1 MTEYLLTT
9 LAEGTNPVITID
21 WANVDL
27 SPITNAVQ
35 AVAPVALPIM
45 VAVSAVIV
53 GFRILKRFISM
64 AG

>member
-1 MTEYLLTT
+1 MFDLVTVATATT
-9 LAEGTNPVITID
+9 PTINVN
-21 WANVDL
+21 WGSVDL
-27 SPITNAVQ
+27 SPITDAVQ

-45 VAVSAVIV
+45 VAVTAVVV

>member
-1 MTEYLLTT
+1 MFSNAIM
-9 LAEGTNPVITID
+9 LAEATTPAITVN
-21 WANVDL
+21 WGSVDL
-27 SPITNAVQ
+27 TPITDAVQ